1 MSDILTINSVSKYY
15 GKLSALNDISFKVPE
30 NSIFAI
36 LGPNGSGK
44 STLIRILA
52 GLATT
57 WEGDIY
63 YKNYPIRNN
72 KNYINN
78 FGFIVEDPSF
88 YEYLSATVNLQIL
101 CRLTNSSF
109 SRIDEV
115 LKLVDLNDRK
125 NELVSN
131 YSYGMKQRLGI
142 AQALLHDPK
151 ILILDEP
158 NNGLDPVGVN
168 QIADII
174 YRLSHEGKTICIS
187 THSLNEVDRLC
198 TDVAVLKKGNL
209 IISKNIRSGNKKRR
223 FFRIETFDTSH
234 VLSKIKSIRGLSV
247 LAAQSNSIIV
257 SQSVKSI
264 SLSENK
270 LFNNIK
276 SIKSIHVESDLIEY
290 YYA

>member
-115 LKLVDLNDRK
+115 LKLVDLNDRQ
-125 NELVSN
+125 
-131 YSYGMKQRLGI
+131 YQ
-142 AQALLHDPK
+142 D
-151 ILILDEP
+151 
-158 NNGLDPVGVN
+158 
-168 QIADII
+168 
-174 YRLSHEGKTICIS
+174 
-187 THSLNEVDRLC
+187 
-198 TDVAVLKKGNL
+198 
-209 IISKNIRSGNKKRR
+209 
-223 FFRIETFDTSH
+223 
-234 VLSKIKSIRGLSV
+234 
-247 LAAQSNSIIV
+247 
-257 SQSVKSI
+257 
-264 SLSENK
+264 
-270 LFNNIK
+270 
-276 SIKSIHVESDLIEY
+276 
-290 YYA
+290 